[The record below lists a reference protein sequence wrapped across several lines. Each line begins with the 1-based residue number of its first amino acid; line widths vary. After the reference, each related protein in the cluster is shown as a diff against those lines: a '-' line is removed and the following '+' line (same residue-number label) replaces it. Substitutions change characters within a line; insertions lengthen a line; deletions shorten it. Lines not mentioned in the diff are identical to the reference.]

1 MKNGCKDFVSP
12 TLDKLGIEPYFE
24 NRLHDIIFA
33 QSYLRQ
39 ANAHGRCIED
49 SMQLIQ
55 ELRGYIVYL
64 YWHIEQLEK
73 DKRYLLE
80 KRLKRKEFVIE
91 DHKDE
96 INQLE
101 KELRKLIDYDEWSAI
116 EFGEN
121 KVDYYW
127 TAVNLLKAGY
137 RKYTKEETKC

>member
-1 MKNGCKDFVSP
+1 MKNGCKDFVSS
-12 TLDKLGIEPYFE
+12 TMDKLGIEPYFE

-33 QSYLRQ
+33 QSYLSQ

-64 YWHIEQLEK
+64 YRHIEQLEK

-137 RKYTKEETKC
+137 RKYTKEETE

>member
-12 TLDKLGIEPYFE
+12 TMDKLGIEPYSE

-39 ANAHGRCIED
+39 ANALGRCIED

-64 YWHIEQLEK
+64 YCHIEQLEK

-137 RKYTKEETKC
+137 RKYTTETE

>member
-12 TLDKLGIEPYFE
+12 TMDKLGIEPYSE

-39 ANAHGRCIED
+39 ANVLGRCIED

-64 YWHIEQLEK
+64 YCHIEQLEK

-91 DHKDE
+91 DHKEE

-137 RKYTKEETKC
+137 RKYTTETE

>member
-12 TLDKLGIEPYFE
+12 TMDKLGIEPYFE

-64 YWHIEQLEK
+64 YCHIEQLEK

-137 RKYTKEETKC
+137 RKYTTETE